1 MTTPLQ
7 IITTADGSSSL
18 FHSQL
23 NETYHSRHGAIQET
37 EHVFIKMGLQYF
49 CNLHPEIVKIHILE
63 MGFGT
68 GLNALATL
76 MALENSSTKVS
87 YHTLEAFPVE
97 KEIISQLNYS
107 QQYSHPNTTS
117 YFQKLHNLPWEIP
130 MEVNPGFQIRKRK
143 QFFESLTDQNHFH
156 LIYFDAFGASTQ
168 PELWTENIFKKMY
181 EALLPGGVLVTY
193 AAKGDVRRAML
204 QTGFEVEKLP
214 GPPGKR
220 EMLRATKLR

>member
-37 EHVFIKMGLQYF
+37 EHVFIQMGLRYF
-49 CNLHPEIVKIHILE
+49 LSLYPDVAKIHILE

-68 GLNALATL
+68 GLNALATVL
-76 MALENSSTKVS
+76 ATEDLPVS
-87 YHTLEAFPVE
+87 VFYQSLEAYPVE
-97 KEIISQLNYS
+97 EDIITQLNYA
-107 QQYSHPNTTS
+107 QYYSNPKAS
-117 YFQKLHNLPWEIP
+117 GYFEKLHSLPWEKSSEIR
-130 MEVNPGFQIRKRK
+130 PGFEIRKRK
-143 QFFESLTDQNHFH
+143 QFFETLTDQNSFH
-156 LIYFDAFGASTQ
+156 LIYFDAFGANTQ

-181 EALLPGGVLVTY
+181 EALLPGSILVTY
-193 AAKGDVRRAML
+193 AAKGDVRRTML
-204 QTGFEVEKLP
+204 KTGFEVEKRP

-220 EMLRATKLR
+220 EMLRATKPL